1 MKKIL
6 ALIMFISF
14 SVSANVAVD
23 EINSI
28 LQKKEALKITK
39 TRVPAELK
47 DLQDNY
53 YFVFIFRS
61 TCPHCHNFAPVLKD
75 FTDNFHLKVKSYSI
89 DGKSLPEFKAKRL
102 TSDLFQT
109 YYVNGG
115 FKATVPALYLV
126 NKHTS
131 QAYAAL
137 FGEANYYQLANRTH
151 ELMKHIKE
159 KYDV

>member
-1 MKKIL
+1 MRL
-6 ALIMFISF
+6 LLTLIMFISF
-14 SVSANVAVD
+14 TASANVAVD

-28 LQKKEALKITK
+28 LQKREALKITQ
-39 TRVPAELK
+39 TQVSPELK

-75 FTDNFHLKVKSYSI
+75 FVDNFHLQVKPYSI
-89 DGKSLPEFKAKRL
+89 DGKSLPEFKAKTL
-102 TSDLFQT
+102 TAQLFQT

-137 FGEANYYQLANRTH
+137 FGEANYFQLANRTH

-159 KYDV
+159 NYDA